1 MLKIITVIL
10 VLFLLFPS
18 STVAKEEAL
27 IAVASEGKTLKASV
41 SPVAGRCP
49 YFLFIDST
57 GKILEAVDNP
67 YKAEGGSAGVS
78 AANFLAEKK
87 VTIVVA
93 EKFGPKMKDVLQVK
107 KITCF
112 EWEGIVEEAVKKIL
126 EKGDRI

>member
-1 MLKIITVIL
+1 MYRIMTVMIMLV
-10 VLFLLFPS
+10 FMFPLWS
-18 STVAKEEAL
+18 IGEEEVL
-27 IAVASEGKTLKASV
+27 IAVASEGKTLKDSI
-41 SPVAGRCP
+41 SQVAGRCS

-57 GKILEAVDNP
+57 GKILEAVDNLF
-67 YKAEGGSAGVS
+67 KAEGGSAGVS

-87 VTIVVA
+87 VTLVVA
-93 EKFGPKMKDVLQVK
+93 EKFGDKMKDVLQTK